1 MRCVFVCECVQSY
14 LLETCFSSSL
24 SFLLSLSLLR
34 IFCGLLTF
42 EERNLR
48 VCVCVCVCVCFVLFL
63 LFFLEIYFSSSFLV
77 LFFFPLQWKVD
88 RLTA

>member
-42 EERNLR
+42 EERNL
-48 VCVCVCVCVCFVLFL
+48 CVCVCVCFVLFL

>member
-42 EERNLR
+42 EERNL
-48 VCVCVCVCVCFVLFL
+48 CVCVCVCVFCFV
-63 LFFLEIYFSSSFLV
+63 SSFFPRDLYFFFFFGFV
-77 LFFFPLQWKVD
+77 FFFPLQWKVD